1 MQARLSR
8 KLLVLLS
15 SSVLLFGCSQEGAQ
29 ASRAAEPAAAGQKA
43 PEKAQSAPE
52 KAVNPDAAVLV
63 DFKTRIDDYMALH
76 NKLKKESPAL
86 KETKEPAKIKASQD
100 VLAMKIRE
108 ARKTAKQGD
117 IFTLEIRQLLRRL
130 MYPEVKGAAG
140 AETKAAITE
149 EKHELK
155 DVVLKVNADYPDSA
169 PLMTVPPNI
178 LSALPK
184 LPEDLEY
191 RFVSRHMILIDT
203 HANLIVDFIPNAI
216 R

>member
-1 MQARLSR
+1 MQLRLSR
-8 KLLVLLS
+8 SLAVLLS
-15 SSVLLFGCSQEGAQ
+15 SSVLAFGCSREGVQ
-29 ASRAAEPAAAGQKA
+29 ASRSGEPKA
-43 PEKAQSAPE
+43 AQSSATKTNPE
-52 KAVNPDAAVLV
+52 AEILV
-63 DFKTRIDDYMALH
+63 DFRKRIDDYMALH
-76 NKLKKESPAL
+76 NKLKKEAPPL
-86 KETKEPAKIKASQD
+86 KETKDPARIKASQD

-130 MYPEVKGAAG
+130 MYPEVKGREG
-140 AETKAAITE
+140 RETKAAITE

-178 LSALPK
+178 LAALPK

-191 RFVSRHMILIDT
+191 RFVSRNMILLDT
-203 HANLIVDFIPNAI
+203 HANLIVDFVPNAI
-216 R
+216 Q